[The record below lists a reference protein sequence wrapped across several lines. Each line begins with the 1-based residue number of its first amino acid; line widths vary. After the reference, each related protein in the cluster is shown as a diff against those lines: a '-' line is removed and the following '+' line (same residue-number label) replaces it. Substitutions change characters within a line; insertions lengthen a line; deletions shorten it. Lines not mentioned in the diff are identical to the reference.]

1 MEVLLCSAHVELTG
15 KIGMAVLGED
25 FGCFSSL
32 KVLLRFGHVELAGK
46 MGMAAFG
53 RNLGV
58 TERFSSLKVPPPVRP
73 STSRV
78 PGNWMAPAPG
88 LDVPKSQ
95 ALVLEQPQFQ
105 APPATTPTPQPAKP
119 LSERTPAASPWEA
132 PEEKDPAGAR
142 AELGELQK
150 SLLHPPFS
158 AAPAQ
163 ERAHPNPALPRSVGE
178 L

>member
-1 MEVLLCSAHVELTG
+1 
-15 KIGMAVLGED
+15 
-25 FGCFSSL
+25 
-32 KVLLRFGHVELAGK
+32 

-58 TERFSSLKVPPPVRP
+58 TEHFSSLKVPPPVRP
-73 STSRV
+73 STSHV

-95 ALVLEQPQFQ
+95 ALVLEHPQFQ